1 MLMAFG
7 VLHIYN
13 LTTKSGN
20 GKNIEE
26 VKSNINIAMRDL
38 EKCQSELLHSRRE
51 GEKLKTMPDAR
62 KNVIS
67 LLLLLRKVEK
77 SLGQKRDFS
86 NECVSIFAMSARIPD
101 VQEYTLRYK
110 DKMFEHICQVS
121 TNDELIALIKPF
133 QLKLLDTQYEE
144 KVKDQKFWKSLWIG
158 TKYQASKLFA
168 KTLERTD
175 IEVNIEKGDYNTA
188 LKLLDGVKITTS
200 QEYLALY
207 DNLEN
212 IRNFRYMI
220 DGIYE
225 ILEKMDR

>member
-7 VLHIYN
+7 VLHLYN

-26 VKSNINIAMRDL
+26 IKSNINTAMRDL
-38 EKCQSELLHSRRE
+38 EKCQGELLNTRRE
-51 GEKLKTMPDAR
+51 SEKFKAMPDAR
-62 KNVIS
+62 KSIIS
-67 LLLLLRKVEK
+67 LLLLLRRVEK
-77 SLGQKRDFS
+77 ELGNKRDFS
-86 NECVSIFAMSARIPD
+86 NECVSIFALSARIPE

-110 DKMFEHICQVS
+110 DKMFDHICQVS

-144 KVKDQKFWKSLWIG
+144 KSKNQKFLKSLWIG

-168 KTLERTD
+168 KTLEKTD
-175 IEVNIEKGDYNTA
+175 IEINIEKGDYNTA

-200 QEYLALY
+200 QEYLTLY

-212 IRNFRYMI
+212 IRNLRYMI